1 MRSDA
6 VRLMRQTDEK
16 TTQSQRDAGRRLGER
31 LTDLTFWRNE
41 LNTELEKLLSENALL
56 SDTRRKTNKAL
67 QDLDPPLHIAQE
79 CLYHRE
85 SRQGINKVHDNV
97 EKSLLTEVDNLRN
110 SQEKLKM
117 CLDMVREK
125 LLQIP
130 LIYCSIIGCRLIS
143 SYRI

>member
-1 MRSDA
+1 
-6 VRLMRQTDEK
+6 MRQTDEK

-31 LTDLTFWRNE
+31 CTDLTFWRNE
-41 LNTELEKLLSENALL
+41 LNTELEKLLSEYALL

-117 CLDMVREK
+117 CLDMVRT
-125 LLQIP
+125 
-130 LIYCSIIGCRLIS
+130 IYC
-143 SYRI
+143 Y